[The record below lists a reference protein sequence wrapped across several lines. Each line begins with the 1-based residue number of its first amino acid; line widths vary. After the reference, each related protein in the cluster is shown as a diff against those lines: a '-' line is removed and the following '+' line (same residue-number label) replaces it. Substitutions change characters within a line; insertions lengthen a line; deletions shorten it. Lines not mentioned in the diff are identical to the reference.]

1 MFLLEDNRGM
11 KVKTS
16 VTLSEELVSRL
27 DQRARRLK
35 KNRSELIEA
44 AVAAMIEQLDRRE
57 ISDRDIEI
65 IRQHA
70 DELNAEA
77 EDVLSYQ
84 ITP

>member
-1 MFLLEDNRGM
+1 M

-44 AVAAMIEQLDRRE
+44 AVSLMIEQLDRRE
-57 ISDRDIEI
+57 ISGRDIEI
-65 IRQHA
+65 IRQNA

-84 ITP
+84 IIP

>member
-1 MFLLEDNRGM
+1 M

-44 AVAAMIEQLDRRE
+44 AVTLMIEQLDRRE
-57 ISDRDIEI
+57 ISGRDIEI

-84 ITP
+84 IIP